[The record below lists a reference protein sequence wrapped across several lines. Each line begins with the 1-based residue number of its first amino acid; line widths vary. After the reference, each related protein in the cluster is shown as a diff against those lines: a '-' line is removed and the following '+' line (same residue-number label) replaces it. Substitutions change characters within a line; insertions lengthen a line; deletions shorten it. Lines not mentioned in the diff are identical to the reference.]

1 MQKTLLILITLFIA
15 WGCSSSF
22 DTSNMTPEERLSYA
36 KKLYDQE
43 DYQEAIDEF
52 QALILQYPGSSIIA
66 ESQFYLAMSRYQR
79 KEFILG
85 AFEFSKLIRNMSTS
99 EYLPEAQFMLA
110 ECYYRLSPDVNL
122 DQAYTKKAIEEYQ
135 AFIDFFPLNEKV
147 FQAEQ
152 KIKELHSKLA
162 KKEYDIARIYDK
174 MEYYT
179 ASLKYYDFVIEQ
191 YHDTEY
197 APLALYNKIFVLD
210 QRRLTDKALEESI
223 RFIETYPAHQNYREV
238 LAFKE
243 RLERRLSVNK

>member
-1 MQKTLLILITLFIA
+1 MQKTFLILFTLFIA

-85 AFEFSKLIRNMSTS
+85 AFEFSKLIKNMSTS

-110 ECYYRLSPDVNL
+110 ECYYRLSPNVNL
-122 DQAYTKKAIEEYQ
+122 DQGYSKKAIEEYQ

-152 KIKELHSKLA
+152 KIKELHNKLA
-162 KKEYDIARIYDK
+162 KKEYGIARIYDK

-179 ASLKYYDFVIEQ
+179 ASLKYYDFIIEQ

-197 APLALYNKIFVLD
+197 APLALYNKIFILD
-210 QRRLTDKALEESI
+210 QRRLTEKALEESI
-223 RFIETYPAHQNYREV
+223 RFIETYPQHSNYREV

-243 RLERRLSVNK
+243 SLEKRLSVNK